1 MFDGAAK
8 SMTLKKGR
16 KGEQN
21 MSAETAEV
29 SREQQLKERAERKS
43 LWRAKLQVRKMK
55 NLTDP
60 TSIVIVPRS
69 AGGHNLTK
77 VLFGFDK
84 VIHKMRVDGGLGGVK
99 VGKVTEG
106 IVMIQEFKGQL
117 KELAGAI
124 TSMAKYPSNA
134 MYDMHESPEHKKI
147 LAHTSGSY
155 VIVPST
161 NDTKEIGQLI
171 KRIEAALTVVN
182 GTCQ

>member
-8 SMTLKKGR
+8 LMTIKKGR

-69 AGGHNLTK
+69 AGGHKAT
-77 VLFGFDK
+77 
-84 VIHKMRVDGGLGGVK
+84 
-99 VGKVTEG
+99 
-106 IVMIQEFKGQL
+106 
-117 KELAGAI
+117 ELAA
-124 TSMAKYPSNA
+124 
-134 MYDMHESPEHKKI
+134 
-147 LAHTSGSY
+147 
-155 VIVPST
+155 
-161 NDTKEIGQLI
+161 
-171 KRIEAALTVVN
+171 
-182 GTCQ
+182 